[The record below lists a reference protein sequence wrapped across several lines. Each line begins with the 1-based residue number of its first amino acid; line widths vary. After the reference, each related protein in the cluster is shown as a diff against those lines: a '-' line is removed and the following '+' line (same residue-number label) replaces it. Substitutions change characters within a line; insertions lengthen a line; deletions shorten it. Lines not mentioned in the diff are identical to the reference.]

1 MLRNNLKIAARHLW
15 NQKGYTI
22 LNAGG
27 LAVGMATCLLIGLYI
42 QDELS
47 YDDFHPQADRI
58 QVMTIGDSTNRRT
71 NTPYPL
77 GQAIAHEV
85 PGVARVTQTQ
95 EVYERPVRLDAD
107 GRRMERTQQ
116 VLRADSAFFR
126 VFNGFPLR
134 RGARASV
141 LDGPNEAV
149 ITKSMARRF
158 FGDRDPIGHP
168 LTVEGDTVREYT
180 VVGVTTVPS
189 NSTIQFDM
197 VVSWHSVSPA
207 LRTSWRDFTSHT
219 YVRSKE
225 GRSPQRLGTAATRAT
240 PLKTLDRDYYVSS
253 ISLPDYYLSDE
264 YRTGGFRGQVRYLY
278 IFGTVA
284 LLVLLIAVINYVNL
298 VTAQSQQRIREVGVR
313 KAMGARRGQ
322 LARQFF
328 VETLLLSGLALV
340 VALVLVNVSIP
351 AFNALFDKSLS
362 LSTMR
367 HGRALASSVGVV
379 LGGTLLG
386 GAYPALVL
394 SRFRPARILR
404 GASSTTVGQGGWLR
418 KGLVV
423 AQFAVSAGLIFGTTT
438 LYQQLNYVQTK
449 DLGFDDEQVVT
460 VNLDELDQEQRQLV
474 RRRVRRAPTVQAASI
489 GSRAPGG
496 SSRMVVPNAPS
507 SFSPQARSSDESL
520 LLRPIQVDTNYV
532 ETLGLHVLAGRS
544 FAASDPVER
553 GRGYILNQ
561 AAVAAMGWTEEE
573 AVGKSFRLVPGSEKA
588 RGTVIG
594 VVENFH
600 TSSLRSPIAPVVLAL
615 ELAFSPSESMLATR
629 LSPGDI
635 SAGMDHL
642 RGVVAAVA
650 PQVDFTYTFLDEKF
664 DAMYRSERQLA
675 RIFAV
680 FAMIA
685 IVVACMGLF
694 GLAAFSAERRT
705 REIGVRKALGAS
717 VRHVVGLFSKE
728 YAVLLAGALLVGLPL
743 GYLSVRRWLQVFAYR
758 VEVGAETFVFT
769 AVVVLCIA
777 GAAVGYHAIQAART
791 DPARALRDE

>member
-1 MLRNNLKIAARHLW
+1 MLGNNLKIAARHLW
-15 NQKGYTI
+15 NQKGYTV
-22 LNAGG
+22 LNVGG

-58 QVMTIGDSTNRRT
+58 QVMTIGDSTNRGT
-71 NTPYPL
+71 STPYPL
-77 GQAIAHEV
+77 GQVLAHDV

-95 EVYERPVRLDAD
+95 EVDEPSVRFDAD

-126 VFNGFPLR
+126 VFTGFPLH
-134 RGARASV
+134 RGARTSV
-141 LDGPNEAV
+141 LDAPNEAV

-158 FGDRDPIGHP
+158 FGDSDPIGQP
-168 LTVEGDTVREYT
+168 LTVEGDTVRQYT

-189 NSTIQFDM
+189 NSTVQFDM
-197 VVSWHSVSPA
+197 VVSWHSVSPE

-225 GRSPQRLGTAATRAT
+225 GVSPQRLGTRATRAT
-240 PLKTLDRDYYVSS
+240 PLKTLDRDYYVSVM
-253 ISLPDYYLSDE
+253 SLPDYYLSDE

-278 IFGTVA
+278 IFGGVA
-284 LLVLLIAVINYVNL
+284 ILVLLIAMINYVNL
-298 VTAQSQQRIREVGVR
+298 VTAQSQQRTREVGVR

-322 LARQFF
+322 LVRQFF

-362 LSTMR
+362 LSMMR
-367 HGRALASSVGVV
+367 HGMALASGVGVV
-379 LGGTLLG
+379 LGVTLLG

-394 SRFRPARILR
+394 SRFRPTRILR

-438 LYQQLNYVQTK
+438 LYQQLNYIQTK

-460 VNLDELDQEQRQLV
+460 VNLDELDQGQRQLV
-474 RRRVRRAPTVQAASI
+474 RRRVRRDPTVQAASI
-489 GSRAPGG
+489 GSLAPGG
-496 SSRMVVPNAPS
+496 SSRMVVPNPPS
-507 SFSPQARSSDESL
+507 TFSPQAQSSDETL

-532 ETLGLHVLAGRS
+532 ETLGLDMLAGRS

-553 GRGYILNQ
+553 NRGFILNQ
-561 AAVAAMGWTEEE
+561 AAVAAMGWTEDE
-573 AVGKSFRLVPGSEKA
+573 AVGKSFRLVPDSDKD
-588 RGTVIG
+588 RGVVIG

-600 TSSLRSPIAPVVLAL
+600 TSSLHSPIAPLVLAL
-615 ELAFSPSESMLATR
+615 ELEFSPSESMLATR
-629 LSPGDI
+629 LSPNDI

-642 RGVVAAVA
+642 RDVMAAVA

-664 DAMYRSERQLA
+664 DAMYRSERRLA

-694 GLAAFSAERRT
+694 GLAAFAVERRT

-717 VRHVVGLFSKE
+717 ARHVVGLFSKE
-728 YAVLLAGALLVGLPL
+728 YAVLLAGALLVGLL
-743 GYLSVRRWLQVFAYR
+743 IAYLSVRRWLQAFAYR
-758 VEVGAETFVFT
+758 VDVGPETFAFT
-769 AVVVLCIA
+769 VVVVLCIA
-777 GAAVGYHAIQAART
+777 GGTVGYHAIRAART

>member
-1 MLRNNLKIAARHLW
+1 
-15 NQKGYTI
+15 
-22 LNAGG
+22 
-27 LAVGMATCLLIGLYI
+27 
-42 QDELS
+42 
-47 YDDFHPQADRI
+47 
-58 QVMTIGDSTNRRT
+58 
-71 NTPYPL
+71 
-77 GQAIAHEV
+77 
-85 PGVARVTQTQ
+85 
-95 EVYERPVRLDAD
+95 
-107 GRRMERTQQ
+107 
-116 VLRADSAFFR
+116 
-126 VFNGFPLR
+126 
-134 RGARASV
+134 
-141 LDGPNEAV
+141 
-149 ITKSMARRF
+149 
-158 FGDRDPIGHP
+158 
-168 LTVEGDTVREYT
+168 
-180 VVGVTTVPS
+180 
-189 NSTIQFDM
+189 
-197 VVSWHSVSPA
+197 
-207 LRTSWRDFTSHT
+207 
-219 YVRSKE
+219 
-225 GRSPQRLGTAATRAT
+225 
-240 PLKTLDRDYYVSS
+240 
-253 ISLPDYYLSDE
+253 
-264 YRTGGFRGQVRYLY
+264 
-278 IFGTVA
+278 
-284 LLVLLIAVINYVNL
+284 
-298 VTAQSQQRIREVGVR
+298 
-313 KAMGARRGQ
+313 
-322 LARQFF
+322 
-328 VETLLLSGLALV
+328 
-340 VALVLVNVSIP
+340 
-351 AFNALFDKSLS
+351 
-362 LSTMR
+362 
-367 HGRALASSVGVV
+367 
-379 LGGTLLG
+379 
-386 GAYPALVL
+386 
-394 SRFRPARILR
+394 
-404 GASSTTVGQGGWLR
+404 
-418 KGLVV
+418 
-423 AQFAVSAGLIFGTTT
+423 
-438 LYQQLNYVQTK
+438 
-449 DLGFDDEQVVT
+449 
-460 VNLDELDQEQRQLV
+460 
-474 RRRVRRAPTVQAASI
+474 
-489 GSRAPGG
+489 
-496 SSRMVVPNAPS
+496 
-507 SFSPQARSSDESL
+507 
-520 LLRPIQVDTNYV
+520 VDTNYV

-629 LSPGDI
+629 LSPDDI